1 LALFYRVFAFLLLS
15 YALGFVLVD
24 RYGSGG
30 NDGNGGEG
38 GGEEEEEEEGEG
50 SAIASIAA
58 FSLRALGGIGMP
70 VGRVLQFAERV
81 HPRMRR
87 FVSPY
92 VAILETCSHE
102 SVTALFLRAC
112 ACVVNKFGKV
122 IYIMF
127 FLVVHLMKLH
137 SLSLI
142 WGVTTEAME
151 YEEGAEERM
160 AAARERLGGG
170 GGLARLGGGGGGN
183 TTTPGDDDEADDE
196 SAGPS
201 KSCLRLKRLGFV
213 GFGGT
218 LGGILGR

>member
-1 LALFYRVFAFLLLS
+1 ME
-15 YALGFVLVD
+15 
-24 RYGSGG
+24 
-30 NDGNGGEG
+30 GEG
-38 GGEEEEEEEGEG
+38 EGEEG

-58 FSLRALGGIGMP
+58 FSLRALGGIGIP
-70 VGRVLQFAERV
+70 VGRVLRFAERV

-112 ACVVNKFGKV
+112 ARVVDKFGKV

-160 AAARERLGGG
+160 TAARERLGGVDG
-170 GGLARLGGGGGGN
+170 GGGSSALAGGGGG
-183 TTTPGDDDEADDE
+183 TTPGDDDEADK